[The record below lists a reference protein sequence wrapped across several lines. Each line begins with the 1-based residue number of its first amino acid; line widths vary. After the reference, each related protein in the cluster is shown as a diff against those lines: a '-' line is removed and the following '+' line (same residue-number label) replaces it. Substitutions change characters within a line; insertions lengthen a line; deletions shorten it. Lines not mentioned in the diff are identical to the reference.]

1 MSLFGYLILFRETL
15 LVQSKVQLN
24 FLDLPQSQ
32 SNLMAQFGISA
43 QDNLIAADLV
53 QVTDTVDQ
61 NIKVFL
67 SHLRMFKF
75 DAQSCV
81 FLIPIIGQI
90 MLIAQQ
96 SFGLNR
102 FVALIKGDLKFSL
115 RVKVAVKVQPV
126 FDVRRR

>member
-1 MSLFGYLILFRETL
+1 
-15 LVQSKVQLN
+15 
-24 FLDLPQSQ
+24 
-32 SNLMAQFGISA
+32 MAQFGISA

-53 QVTDTVDQ
+53 QVADTVDQ

-67 SHLRMFKF
+67 SHLCMFKF

-96 SFGLNR
+96 SFGLNS
-102 FVALIKGDLKFSL
+102 FVTLIKGDLKFSL

-126 FDVRRR
+126 FNVRRR

>member
-1 MSLFGYLILFRETL
+1 
-15 LVQSKVQLN
+15 
-24 FLDLPQSQ
+24 
-32 SNLMAQFGISA
+32 MAQFGISA

-126 FDVRRR
+126 FNVRRR